1 MAAEPTDYPAPDLKD
16 SSGRMR
22 RIVIALLVAGAAG
35 AGGYFIANALA
46 KPDEAL
52 AAGTHSSYHVSRA
65 YQFVGYIAGLA
76 FIVVFLVALAVQK
89 KLADRAYLRSLS
101 PQARVHKS

>member
-1 MAAEPTDYPAPDLKD
+1 MTAPGDFPAPDLKD

-22 RIVIALLVAGAAG
+22 RIVISLLVAGAAG
-35 AGGYFIANALA
+35 AGGYLIANALA

-52 AAGTHSSYHVSRA
+52 AAGTHSDYHVSKA

-76 FIVVFLVALAVQK
+76 FIVVFLIAMAVQK
-89 KLADRAYLRSLS
+89 KLADKAYLKTLS